1 MAFTYI
7 YKAVYLTETNLI
19 CQKNFSAVTD
29 ARTFIADFR
38 WGIVL
43 KVGTD
48 RTVSDV
54 TTP

>member
-7 YKAVYLTETNLI
+7 YKAVYLTENNLV
-19 CQKNFSAVTD
+19 CQKNYSNATD
-29 ARTFIADFR
+29 ARDFIADFR

-43 KVGTD
+43 RVGTD
-48 RTVSDV
+48 RSVTDV

>member
-7 YKAVYLTETNLI
+7 YKAVYLTENNLV
-19 CQKNFSAVTD
+19 CQKNFSAVAE
-29 ARTFIADFR
+29 ARAFITDFR

-48 RTVSDV
+48 RTVADV
-54 TTP
+54 TNS

>member
-7 YKAVYLTETNLI
+7 YKAVYLTENNLV
-19 CQKNFSAVTD
+19 CQKNFTVVGD
-29 ARTFIADFR
+29 ARAFITDFR